1 MYDDTNDRFAIF
13 ALCVFCFLLFIMW
26 FFISWSI
33 IGALLYSEMN
43 TNTVQNQQCA
53 DIVISWIVLKLV
65 LYVSVL
71 IFVYCEMYA
80 NFYEACGI
88 TVKLTI
94 VFGVDIAGLIFV
106 NQNSNECDNIAKQN
120 VFGLGIKNYIMI
132 GGIIHISCALIIMCC
147 MGVFRI
153 KRNARQSYSRFRKCG
168 MVLTIVFFVFW
179 CIIGCILYA
188 NIDASRE
195 CKSMMISWIVI
206 RFAEP
211 LLVFCW
217 CRNFGLYY
225 YNRLNE

>member
-88 TVKLTI
+88 TVMLTI
-94 VFGVDIAGLIFV
+94 VFGVDIAGLM
-106 NQNSNECDNIAKQN
+106 NECDNIAKQN

-132 GGIIHISCALIIMCC
+132 GGIIHISCALIIMCS
-147 MGVFRI
+147 MAVFGI
-153 KRNARQSYSRFRKCG
+153 KRNLGNFRKFSCSIERG
-168 MVLTIVFFVFW
+168 MVLTIV
-179 CIIGCILYA
+179 
-188 NIDASRE
+188 
-195 CKSMMISWIVI
+195 
-206 RFAEP
+206 
-211 LLVFCW
+211 
-217 CRNFGLYY
+217 
-225 YNRLNE
+225 